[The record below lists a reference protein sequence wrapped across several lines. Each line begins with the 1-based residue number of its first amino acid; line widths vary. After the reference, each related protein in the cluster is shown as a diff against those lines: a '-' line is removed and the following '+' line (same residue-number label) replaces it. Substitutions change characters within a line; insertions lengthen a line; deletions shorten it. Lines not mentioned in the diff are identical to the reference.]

1 MQLRLDILVLL
12 SLIVASAPAAPVPGF
27 FDDIWKGL
35 KKTAKEIIAD
45 ILDVIAD
52 SVPSAAA
59 PYHTTCPASPLVR
72 LASPGLSPLETEYV
86 KARKAS
92 ADPALQQWLQSI
104 GLNFSF
110 GNHTVLPMLAMTSS
124 GGGLRS
130 LLTGAGVHQA
140 LDIREKD
147 ITGSGLSGLLQAMTY
162 EAGTSGGGW
171 LVGSLGTNDWLTV
184 SSISEHL
191 WIKNLQGGYMSMAEG
206 RDHDIS
212 GIAMDFMDVMHKHSA
227 GFKVSFMDASG
238 EILAKGLIP
247 EDNGVYT
254 WSGLT
259 RIPAYASMSI
269 FCNVRR
275 MCQLKYIKQTTWHR
289 SQSQQLSQW
298 TY

>member
-1 MQLRLDILVLL
+1 MQLRLSILILL
-12 SLIVASAPAAPVPGF
+12 SLIVASATAAPVPGF
-27 FDDIWKGL
+27 FGDIWKGL

-72 LASPGLSPLETEYV
+72 LASLGRSPLETEYV
-86 KARKAS
+86 KTRKAS
-92 ADPALQQWLQSI
+92 ADLALQQWLRST
-104 GLNFSF
+104 GLNLSF
-110 GNHTVLPMLAMTSS
+110 GNDTVLPMLAMTTS

-140 LDIREKD
+140 MDIREKD
-147 ITGSGLSGLLQAMTY
+147 VTGSKLSGLLQAMTY

-171 LVGSLGTNDWLTV
+171 LLGSLGTNDWPTV
-184 SSISEHL
+184 SSISDHL

-212 GIAMDFMDVMHKHSA
+212 GIAMDFMDVMRKHSA

-269 FCNVRR
+269 FCNERR
-275 MCQLKYIKQTTWHR
+275 MCQLKYIKQTTWHP
-289 SQSQQLSQW
+289 SQSQQPSQW
-298 TY
+298 TC